1 MKFDFDS
8 PLVKKILSVLIAFI
22 LFVFVSVENQG
33 RFPSS
38 RPTDGASITS
48 SETISNLP
56 IEIKIDTEKY
66 FVSGIPDSATMRIE
80 GPQAILFQTIAT
92 QSFTVATP
100 DLNKL
105 GPGTHSVELEAEG
118 LSNDLRSSISPAVV
132 NLTIEEKKVAEY
144 DLEIEIDEEIDL
156 AEGYEIIEP
165 SLSQNVVTISG
176 AASTMAKIDRV
187 YVKLTADDSK
197 IKNDILSSAQV
208 LVLDAAGELLNVNA
222 TPQRVEILAPVE
234 RTQKSIPIVLEEGA
248 GKVPG
253 YSYKLSLGEDES
265 ETLVVRGDPEMIN
278 EISNFPI
285 KVNFKDLTETSL
297 IRVPIGDLPEGIE
310 EIDRMEIEV
319 LIEVTKNEVN
329 IQESN

>member
-22 LFVFVSVENQG
+22 LFAFVSIENQG

-38 RPTDGASITS
+38 NPTDGASITS

-105 GPGTHSVELEAEG
+105 GPGMHSVELVAEG

-156 AEGYEIIEP
+156 AEGYEIVEP
-165 SLSQNVVTISG
+165 SLSQNAVTISG
-176 AASTMAKIDRV
+176 AASTMAKIKRV
-187 YVKLTADDSK
+187 YVKLTADEMK
-197 IKNDILSSAQV
+197 IKSDILSSAQV
-208 LVLDAAGELLNVNA
+208 LVLGAEGELLNVNV
-222 TPQRVEILAPVE
+222 TPQRVEILAPVV
-234 RTQKSIPIVLEEGA
+234 RTQKSIPIVLEEGT

-253 YSYKLSLGEDES
+253 YSYKLSLSEDES
-265 ETLVVRGDPEMIN
+265 ENLIVRGEPEMISK
-278 EISNFPI
+278 ISNFPI
-285 KVNFKDLTETSL
+285 KVNFKELTETSL
-297 IRVPIGDLPEGIE
+297 IQVPIGELPAGIE
-310 EIDRMEIEV
+310 EIDRTEIEV
-319 LIEVTKNEVN
+319 LIEVKKNEVN
-329 IQESN
+329 SQESN

>member
-100 DLNKL
+100 DLNEL